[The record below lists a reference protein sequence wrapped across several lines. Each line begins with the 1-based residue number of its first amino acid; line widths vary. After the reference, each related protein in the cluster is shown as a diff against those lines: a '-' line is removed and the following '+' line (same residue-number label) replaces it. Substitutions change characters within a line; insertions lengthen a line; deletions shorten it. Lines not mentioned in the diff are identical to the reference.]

1 MGAIFSPTHQL
12 LVLSLVLLVINPAK
26 IGASKK
32 LTIRKLEK
40 FNEDSDEVH
49 SHLRIAEDEENLLK
63 VSGKLNTHV
72 DIDNHWKISVKV
84 MKAASPDDDFH
95 EVLKLQKLGVCDAM
109 KTYYKDFFYEKLKKY
124 SNAPRPEK
132 CPLPADDYHLDDY
145 PLDVKIIKK
154 LLSPGYYQIVCKL
167 RKGDD
172 VKLEYRAEIEME

>member
-1 MGAIFSPTHQL
+1 
-12 LVLSLVLLVINPAK
+12 
-26 IGASKK
+26 
-32 LTIRKLEK
+32 
-40 FNEDSDEVH
+40 
-49 SHLRIAEDEENLLK
+49 
-63 VSGKLNTHV
+63 
-72 DIDNHWKISVKV
+72 